1 MSTLSL
7 CAAPKARA
15 AAAPCEAPLAAALVY
30 PCDEISLRV
39 AVEAAST
46 GLLDPVL
53 VGPAATMQRLAAMH
67 ALDLSGCS
75 LVDAASARAALEV
88 AAQLARD
95 GEVGALVQGAL
106 PADEIVAVVM
116 RKDHGLRVAPRLSQV
131 AVVQLP
137 GRSRPLL
144 ITDAAINVSPSLEDK
159 AQIVQNA
166 IRLAQALGVAMP
178 KVAILSSTD
187 TVSPRIPSTL
197 DAAVLCKMAER
208 GQIAGGLLDGP
219 LALDDAICAE
229 TARTKGLASPVAG
242 DADILLVPD
251 LVAGD
256 LLVKQLRLFAAAD
269 VAGVVLGARLPV
281 IMAGATDT
289 LRSRL
294 ASCAI
299 AARLAAAQL
308 SH

>member
-1 MSTLSL
+1 MSTLRL

-15 AAAPCEAPLAAALVY
+15 AAAACEAPLPTALVY
-30 PCDEISLRV
+30 PCDDISLRV

-46 GLLDPVL
+46 GLMAPVL
-53 VGPAATMQRLAAMH
+53 VGPAATMQRLAAMQ
-67 ALDLSGCS
+67 ALDLSGCC
-75 LVDAASARAALEV
+75 LVDATSAHAAVEV

-95 GEVGALVQGAL
+95 GEVGALMQGAL
-106 PADEIVAVVM
+106 PADEMVALAM

-131 AVVQLP
+131 AVVQVP
-137 GRSRPLL
+137 GRARPLL

-166 IRLAQALGVAMP
+166 IRLAQALGLARP
-178 KVAILSSTD
+178 KVAILSSTEA
-187 TVSPRIPSTL
+187 VNPKIASTL
-197 DAAVLCKMAER
+197 EAAVLCKMAER
-208 GQIAGGLLDGP
+208 GQITGGLLDGP
-219 LALDDAICAE
+219 LALDDAICAD
-229 TARTKGLASPVAG
+229 TARAKGLASPVAG

-269 VAGVVLGARLPV
+269 AASVVLGARLPV
-281 IMAGATDT
+281 ILAGATDT

-294 ASCAI
+294 ASCAL